1 MFTSVKKHYRF
12 CAAGL
17 VCLLGLW
24 AFFAIAKKQ
33 YASADFGSS
42 FAAKANVA
50 QQQLATLKE
59 AFAMCGSLCG
69 KSPAFLQALVFP
81 EAMRYH
87 WLKDGIEAESL
98 RTLYV
103 ELGQDYADFSIG
115 LFQMKPSF
123 ALQVEQKT
131 RQLLPDSLRQEL
143 LLDYE
148 ASDETA
154 IRLQRVNRLQNPEW
168 QMVYLTAFVAI
179 CDRLYS
185 GHSFANEMEKLQWY
199 ATVYNAGFD
208 KTAAYLEK
216 KLEAANYYLRQD
228 MPEKKFNYAAIAGW
242 YFKNVKLSNSE

>member
-1 MFTSVKKHYRF
+1 MFMYVRKHYRF
-12 CAAGL
+12 CIVLTIG
-17 VCLLGLW
+17 LGLLVL
-24 AFFAIAKKQ
+24 AKKQ
-33 YASADFGSS
+33 YGNPDFGQS
-42 FAAKANVA
+42 FGAKATAA
-50 QQQLATLKE
+50 QEKLLQLKDG
-59 AFAMCGSLCG
+59 FALCGRLCG
-69 KSPAFLQALVFP
+69 KSTAFLQAMVFP
-81 EAMRYH
+81 ETMRYH
-87 WLKDGIEAESL
+87 QLKDDVEAESL

-103 ELGQDYADFSIG
+103 QLGADYADFSIG

-242 YFKNVKLSNSE
+242 YFKNIKLSNSE